1 MFRPFVLPTA
11 VAAMVLAFAG
21 LPASTP
27 AQADPIP
34 AERLPAG
41 RTVVPPPVVPVL
53 PRDPLFVPPM
63 NRPSVVSPQS
73 MPDLSG
79 TPSPLDQEKAQI
91 YRDRLRDQQRDLML
105 NNADRD
111 AQGAQQLRSTT
122 QELNRIDRL
131 LQPR

>member
-1 MFRPFVLPTA
+1 MFRPLVLPAAVTA
-11 VAAMVLAFAG
+11 MALVLVG

-27 AQADPIP
+27 AQADPAP

-41 RTVVPPPVVPVL
+41 PKIVPPPVVPVL
-53 PRDPLFVPPM
+53 PRDPLFISPM
-63 NRPSVVSPQS
+63 NRPSIVSPQS
-73 MPDLSG
+73 MPDLSA

-111 AQGAQQLRSTT
+111 VQGAQQLRSTT